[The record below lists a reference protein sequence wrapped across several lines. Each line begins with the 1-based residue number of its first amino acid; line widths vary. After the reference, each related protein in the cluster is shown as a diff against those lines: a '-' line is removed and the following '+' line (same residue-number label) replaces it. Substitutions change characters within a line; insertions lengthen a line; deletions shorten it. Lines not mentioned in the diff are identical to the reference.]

1 MNTIKIF
8 ENDDFGAIK
17 TIMINGIPYFVGKD
31 VANVLGYRNLSD
43 ALMRHTDEDDR
54 KTLKYKAY
62 RDSRL
67 ADLWDIASNDFSD
80 KTVINES
87 GLYSLI
93 FGSELES
100 ARKFKRWVTSEVLPS
115 IRKHGGYID
124 GQEHMSIDEINEK
137 YLQVLASIT
146 KEKEALTEKVEAL
159 SEAYEQEKARREE
172 LKEDLRI
179 YENAEH
185 NMTLGEFAA
194 LLRANGRKETRS
206 KFFENLRK
214 SGFLYSDD
222 DRWNYPKEENMS
234 GEYPFFTVREYEYN
248 GEECFQTLLTPEGQK
263 FFIWL
268 LLKRKGEK

>member
-1 MNTIKIF
+1 MDTIKIF

-17 TIMINGIPYFVGKD
+17 TIVIDGIPYFVGKD

-43 ALMRHTDEDDR
+43 ALTRHTDEDDR
-54 KTLKYKAY
+54 KTLYFRDY

-67 ADLWDIASNDFSD
+67 SELWENEDRTNKI
-80 KTVINES
+80 VINES

-172 LKEDLRI
+172 LTEDLEI

-185 NMTLGEFAA
+185 NMTFGEFTA

-206 KFFENLRK
+206 KFFEKLRK
-214 SGFLYSDD
+214 HGWLYSDD
-222 DRWNYPKEENMS
+222 DYWNYPKEEFMTDDC
-234 GEYPFFTVREYEYN
+234 PVFAVREYEYD
-248 GEECFQTLLTPEGQK
+248 GEEYFQTLLTPFGQRL
-263 FFIWL
+263 FIDRL
-268 LLKRKGEK
+268 IKGKK